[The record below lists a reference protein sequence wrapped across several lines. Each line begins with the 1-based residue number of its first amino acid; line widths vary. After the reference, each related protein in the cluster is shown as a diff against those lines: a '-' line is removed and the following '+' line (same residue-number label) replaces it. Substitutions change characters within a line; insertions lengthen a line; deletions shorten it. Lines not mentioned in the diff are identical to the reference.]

1 MKSSARIVLLAT
13 VTTAAVAG
21 GAAFAQYTPANT
33 GYWGTEIPAKEID
46 PAIRA
51 AAEALGLVRD
61 TRLVVGQVNTLEYVG
76 HGTVIDPEGGPSA
89 RPIEVPKFSY
99 TTALQ
104 IPASRLDYET
114 AAGRTVR
121 VVKKDRAWNEEK
133 PGVNPSPS
141 NAAAYRAQAI
151 WLMPHAAVHAAA
163 FAAAK
168 KCLDGKACD
177 APVEVRKEDGKTVFV
192 TSVNGQSYKTTLGA
206 DNRPEKV
213 EATIATPGGGTKKA
227 VATYSDYRNGQKSLV
242 SRHSINSIPAPTG
255 RAGSFMRST
264 APRCSTSPSPKAGR
278 TLTPSFPSRSFWQ
291 RRRKPNDVNQ
301 EE

>member
-1 MKSSARIVLLAT
+1 MTSSTRIGLIAAVAAAAA
-13 VTTAAVAG
+13 AAVAG
-21 GAAFAQYTPANT
+21 GGAFAQYTPANT

-51 AAEALGLVRD
+51 AADALGLVRD

-76 HGTVIDPEGGPSA
+76 HGTMVDPEAGPSA
-89 RPIEVPKFSY
+89 RPVEVPKFSY
-99 TTALQ
+99 ATALQ

-133 PGVNPSPS
+133 PGVNPSSS
-141 NAAAYRAQAI
+141 NNAAYRAQAI

-168 KCLDGKACD
+168 KCLDGKPCD
-177 APVEVRKEDGKTVFV
+177 VPVEVRKEDGKTVFV
-192 TSVNGQSYKTTLGA
+192 TSVNGQSYRTTLGA

-213 EATIATPGGGTKKA
+213 EATIAMPGGGAKKV
-227 VATYSDYRNGQKSLV
+227 VATYSDYRNGQSLGQQALDKF
-242 SRHSINSIPAPTG
+242 HSGTYWPG
-255 RAGSFMRST
+255 RIVHEIDGTKVLDITVTEGWSNPYVIFPEPELLA
-264 APRCSTSPSPKAGR
+264 KA
-278 TLTPSFPSRSFWQ
+278 T
-291 RRRKPNDVNQ
+291 KAK
-301 EE
+301 